1 MMTILLI
8 IIYIAFI
15 GLGIPDSLFGTA
27 WPAIYQE
34 FGLPISSANYVTLLI
49 SGGTLISSLFAAK
62 IINRFGTAKVT
73 VISTA
78 MTAAA
83 LFGFSCSRNLFW
95 LCLSAIPLGL
105 GAGAIDSALN
115 NYVALYYKAVHMNF
129 LHCFY
134 GIGVSLSPYLMS
146 FSLSYNANWRKGY
159 RIVFCLQFMI
169 ALITIFSLPL
179 WNKIKDSSLERE
191 QKTPR
196 TINIFELLKIPAIR
210 SVCFVFLGSCAI
222 EYTAGIWGA
231 TFLVRTKGMD
241 VNYAA
246 KMITFYYIGIALGR
260 FLSGIFAN
268 KLTRWQ
274 LVKSGQCIIAAA
286 IIVLLFPLPPII
298 SAFSLF
304 MIGMVNAR
312 IFLNM
317 LHIILLNFG
326 VDISQSVIGIEMAA
340 SYTGIILA
348 PTFFGLIAQNISIV
362 LFSYYLLILFIIMIR
377 ATWMLKQ
384 KLKIAGKI

>member
-1 MMTILLI
+1 M
-8 IIYIAFI
+8 
-15 GLGIPDSLFGTA
+15 
-27 WPAIYQE
+27 
-34 FGLPISSANYVTLLI
+34 
-49 SGGTLISSLFAAK
+49 
-62 IINRFGTAKVT
+62 
-73 VISTA
+73 
-78 MTAAA
+78 
-83 LFGFSCSRNLFW
+83 
-95 LCLSAIPLGL
+95 
-105 GAGAIDSALN
+105 
-115 NYVALYYKAVHMNF
+115 
-129 LHCFY
+129 
-134 GIGVSLSPYLMS
+134 
-146 FSLSYNANWRKGY
+146 
-159 RIVFCLQFMI
+159 
-169 ALITIFSLPL
+169 
-179 WNKIKDSSLERE
+179 
-191 QKTPR
+191 
-196 TINIFELLKIPAIR
+196 
-210 SVCFVFLGSCAI
+210 FLGSCAI

-304 MIGMVNAR
+304 MIGMGNAP
-312 IFLNM
+312 IFPNM
-317 LHIILLNFG
+317 LHLTPQNFG
-326 VDISQSVIGIEMAA
+326 EDISQSVIGIEMAA
-340 SYTGIILA
+340 SYTGIMLA
-348 PTFFGLIAQNISIV
+348 PAFFGLIAQNISIV

>member
-304 MIGMVNAR
+304 MIGMGNAP
-312 IFLNM
+312 IFPNM
-317 LHIILLNFG
+317 LHLTPQNFG
-326 VDISQSVIGIEMAA
+326 EDISQSVIGIEMAA
-340 SYTGIILA
+340 SYTGIMLA
-348 PTFFGLIAQNISIV
+348 PAFLDRKSV
-362 LFSYYLLILFIIMIR
+362 V
-377 ATWMLKQ
+377 
-384 KLKIAGKI
+384 